1 MAGLTVPQAKPTILQ
16 PGEEERQLVQG
27 YRSESAALPARL
39 EPIQQ
44 ERTSLEGGR
53 RGISEGMPKPPQL
66 QEVPQYQPRQIDS
79 QEMMNFAG
87 IAMALAALGTR
98 AVRGDVTLAL
108 TAAGSAIKGF
118 NEGNIQQTKLD
129 IENFN
134 TKMRGIVA
142 QNTKMLDEYK
152 LVLEDKK
159 LTLAQKMQQYGIL
172 AHKYQDE

>member
-1 MAGLTVPQAKPTILQ
+1 
-16 PGEEERQLVQG
+16 
-27 YRSESAALPARL
+27 
-39 EPIQQ
+39 
-44 ERTSLEGGR
+44 
-53 RGISEGMPKPPQL
+53 
-66 QEVPQYQPRQIDS
+66 
-79 QEMMNFAG
+79 MMNYAG
-87 IAMALAALGTR
+87 IAMAIAALGTK
-98 AVRGDVTLAL
+98 ADRGDVTLAL

-134 TKMRGIVA
+134 TKMRGVVA

-172 AHKYQDE
+172 AHKYQDENAMSSLKKGDLAFELERLDKLRHANNQTALKLATMENTFQLRLMSASLQQELMKMRMEGAPLGPDAL